1 MLMFL
6 ESFLDDREDSEGLR
20 FATIAKNG
28 KFSPL
33 KRVSRH
39 FNIHLL
45 VVDQLCIAKHKVQ
58 IKCATYQQKV
68 N

>member
-1 MLMFL
+1 MFL
-6 ESFLDDREDSEGLR
+6 ESFHDAREDSEGLS
-20 FATIAKNG
+20 FATIATTA

-58 IKCATYQQKV
+58 IKSATYQQKV